1 MRILIVEDDVA
12 SCFVLKKF
20 VEPMGEVHVAG
31 DGESAL
37 EKFMDALE
45 KNSPFHLIFLD
56 IMLPKLD
63 GQDVLKKIRMLE
75 RDQGKKPV
83 DAVKVVMMTALSDP
97 NNVLQAFNEGH
108 ADSYLV
114 KPIEYVKLIQEL
126 NKIGIAVE

>member
-97 NNVLQAFNEGH
+97 NNVLQAFNERH